1 MPASRSDRLTFTD
14 RGLALSNDQALPI
27 AVENRANARGRDA
40 SSTLIVDMGWLQGLG
55 VVIVLLFAT
64 LMLTMGPPRP
74 RV

>member
-1 MPASRSDRLTFTD
+1 
-14 RGLALSNDQALPI
+14 
-27 AVENRANARGRDA
+27 
-40 SSTLIVDMGWLQGLG
+40 MGWLQGLG